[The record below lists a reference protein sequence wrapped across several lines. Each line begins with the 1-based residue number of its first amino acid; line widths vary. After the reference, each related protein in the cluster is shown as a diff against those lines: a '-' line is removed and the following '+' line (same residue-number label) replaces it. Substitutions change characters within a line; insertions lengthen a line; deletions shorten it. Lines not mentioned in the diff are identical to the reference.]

1 MSALAIALRRGPAV
15 AALLVV
21 LLLAALLHVRTG
33 QRDAAR
39 ASLENVR
46 AENAL
51 FAERV
56 RAESERAARR
66 FADQARRTERAQQT
80 ASQEVSRDYQQRI
93 SDLRRR
99 LAALQLRPAPDRAH
113 PGGAGGGG
121 DLPGLPGAAGGSDAA
136 AGACRLPF
144 PDAALATEQAIRLE
158 ELQRWVR
165 RQQAVGEGVRAS
177 GE

>member
-1 MSALAIALRRGPAV
+1 MSALALALRRGPAI
-15 AALLVV
+15 AALLI
-21 LLLAALLHVRTG
+21 LLLLVALLHIRTG

-39 ASLENVR
+39 ASLEQAR
-46 AENAL
+46 ADHEL

-93 SDLRRR
+93 SDLSRR

-113 PGGAGGGG
+113 PGGAAGA
-121 DLPGLPGAAGGSDAA
+121 DLPGLPGTAGGFDAA
-136 AGACRLPF
+136 AGACRLPL

-165 RQQAVGEGVRAS
+165 RQQAGGEGARAP
-177 GE
+177 ED

>member
-1 MSALAIALRRGPAV
+1 MSALAFALRRGPAI

-21 LLLAALLHVRTG
+21 LVLAALLHIRTG

-39 ASLENVR
+39 AAFEQAR
-46 AENAL
+46 ANHDL

-56 RAESERAARR
+56 RGESERAARR
-66 FADQARRTERAQQT
+66 SADQARRAERDQQH

-113 PGGAGGGG
+113 PGGAGGG
-121 DLPGLPGAAGGSDAA
+121 DLPGLSGAAGGSDAA
-136 AGACRLPF
+136 AGTCRLPL

-165 RQQAVGEGVRAS
+165 RQQALAEGMRAPGE
-177 GE
+177 